1 MHFCV
6 HIQSLACM
14 HAFRGMEVHIDA
26 FKGRDSENN
35 KAILETLAINPS
47 LIKWDIYKLARER
60 TEITQPTVS
69 RRVDDLRER
78 GYIIE
83 TAKRRTRVGNREE
96 DSSCYGLTRRGF
108 IASLM
113 SDQIRDNILAVIE
126 KNPQLKLGG
135 VLSAAREIFT
145 DEEIETM
152 AQGLVDAIKLT
163 PVELESTDEAD
174 LIWYIFPALRKVNF
188 LIPEKD
194 WSKLRDSKLF
204 RDYVLGLEPKIQET
218 LEGIRRLRQWRQA
231 IETPRQSPSSDL
243 PLTSRDEQ
251 AMKTET

>member
-1 MHFCV
+1 M
-6 HIQSLACM
+6 
-14 HAFRGMEVHIDA
+14 HIDA

-35 KAILETLAINPS
+35 KAILEALALTPS
-47 LIKWDIYKLARER
+47 LIKWDIYKEVRKQR
-60 TEITQPTVS
+60 KITQPTVS

-83 TAKRRTRVGNREE
+83 TAKRRIRVGNREE
-96 DSSCYGLTRRGF
+96 DSPCFGLTRRGF

-113 SDQIRDNILAVIE
+113 SDQVRDNILAVIK
-126 KNPQLKLGG
+126 KNPQLKLDGI
-135 VLSAAREIFT
+135 LSAAREIFT
-145 DEEIETM
+145 DEEIEMM
-152 AQGLVDAIKLT
+152 AQRLVDAIKLT

-174 LIWYIFPALRKVNF
+174 LIWYIIPALRKVNF
-188 LIPEKD
+188 SIPEKD

-231 IETPRQSPSSDL
+231 IEAPKQSPDSEL